1 MSVPNPVPGF
11 QIRPAVAADRP
22 GCLPLTFRALSSLF
36 DAACLP
42 DNRPFPC
49 AAAVAEQTA
58 TGRIAGL
65 LLLGPPLNEGPGL
78 QVHSL
83 MVNRDFRRQGL
94 GRALL
99 EAAPH
104 LPPMQPHWPLRTEW
118 SDRLPARDAYAAT
131 LAAAGWAPARAVLLR
146 IQGPVR
152 HTPLMIPR
160 REAML
165 ARAAR
170 NGITLTRW
178 TDLSEQD
185 HTDLTT
191 ACDGWD
197 ATGILPGWADPRPAL
212 TVAPSPYALLL
223 RTGPGAEGIGGWITC
238 VHHTSPQRWLF
249 PLGWVRP
256 DLSNRGILMLT
267 LADVTLRLH
276 REQGP
281 DAIAA
286 FETSYDTPDMWALL
300 ERHFAPHAHL
310 NGMTIDR
317 LMSSQ
322 RPAPHRQG

>member
-1 MSVPNPVPGF
+1 MSCPSLPPGF
-11 QIRPAVAADRP
+11 QIRPAVPADLSA
-22 GCLPLTFRALSSLF
+22 CLPLTFRALSSLLET
-36 DAACLP
+36 ACLP
-42 DNRPFPC
+42 EGERPFPC
-49 AAAVAEQTA
+49 AAAIAGHTA
-58 TGRIAGL
+58 SGQCAGL
-65 LLLGPPLNEGPGL
+65 LLLGPPLNREPGL

-83 MVNRDFRRQGL
+83 MVRTAFRRQGL

-99 EAAPH
+99 ETAPT
-104 LPPMQPHWPLRTEW
+104 LTPMQPGWPLRTEW
-118 SDRLPARDAYAAT
+118 SDRLPARQAFAAT
-131 LAAAGWAPARAVLLR
+131 LAAAGWSPPHASLLR

-165 ARAAR
+165 ARANR
-170 NGITLTRW
+170 NGITLTPW
-178 TDLSEQD
+178 TELTAQDRADLA
-185 HTDLTT
+185 T
-191 ACDGWD
+191 ACDRWEAAGD
-197 ATGILPGWADPRPAL
+197 LPDWADPRPAL
-212 TVAPSPYALLL
+212 TAAPSPYALLL
-223 RTGPGAEGIGGWITC
+223 RTGAGADGIGGWITC
-238 VHHTSPQRWLF
+238 LHHTSPQRWLF

-256 DLSNRGILMLT
+256 DLTGKGILMLT

-310 NGMTIDR
+310 DGMIIDR

-322 RPAPHRQG
+322 RRA